1 MTPSSNMSSVPN
13 SPRWSP
19 VTPSGEVGPGV
30 PAHSRHRRRR
40 VVRRPRNRKTPRRT
54 SASFSPT
61 CVRLSP
67 AAHRQLT
74 KLPWP
79 GNVAQ
84 LRRVLSDTLSR
95 QRFGTITPDVLPP
108 ECHALTRR
116 PPPPDDPL
124 RVDARSTHRFGRPAA
139 HPPADQADRAPV
151 HTRCPDLDSPRRG

>member
-1 MTPSSNMSSVPN
+1 MVARHVRPARSV
-13 SPRWSP
+13 
-19 VTPSGEVGPGV
+19 
-30 PAHSRHRRRR
+30 R
-40 VVRRPRNRKTPRRT
+40 VFRLTRDIDADDLSADLETEKPPRRT

-116 PPPPDDPL
+116 PPPSDDPL

-139 HPPADQADRAPV
+139 HTPADQADRAPV